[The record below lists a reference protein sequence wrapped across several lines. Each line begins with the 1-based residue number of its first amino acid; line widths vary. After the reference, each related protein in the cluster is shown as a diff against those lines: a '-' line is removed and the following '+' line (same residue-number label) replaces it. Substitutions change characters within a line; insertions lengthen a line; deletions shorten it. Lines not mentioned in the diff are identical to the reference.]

1 MAMSAEEVR
10 GILEREQGAN
20 ENPQVRLAHELG
32 PFAAGRIDL
41 DRLAPFVGAN
51 EKLEEDKRAEI
62 LTAYQALLTLK
73 KAGDELFT
81 AKVPLDGYFR
91 GTVFSALGKA
101 GSAFGAARSCRVGPS

>member
-41 DRLAPFVGAN
+41 DRLAPFVGSQR
-51 EKLEEDKRAEI
+51 EAEM
-62 LTAYQALLTLK
+62 T
-73 KAGDELFT
+73 
-81 AKVPLDGYFR
+81 
-91 GTVFSALGKA
+91 
-101 GSAFGAARSCRVGPS
+101 RSGPRS